1 MTGPEP
7 AAAPQSAYGEV
18 YDRGYAHYE
27 GARLG
32 RRQAFR
38 ALVRYSASRSLGIR
52 KRWTAKVVP
61 FILYAAA
68 LGITVVV
75 IGIESFLSRVTG
87 ETVMSYGEFFAFI
100 FVLEGMFVAT
110 IAPEMLCPDRREHVL
125 TLYFSKAI
133 TRLDYVLAK
142 LTAAAL
148 LTLTISF
155 VPAAVLWLF
164 RNLLAGSPL
173 SALAHHL
180 DDLARI
186 GLIGLLIALYL
197 GAIGMAIASFTGR
210 RAIAVVVIIVGY
222 VVTEALVNSL
232 AAALGEN
239 RLADWVTFLSPT
251 VITANLAQTLFPMPD
266 AQALPFHWWAYAAG
280 MIVTIA
286 VAVAITLWRYV
297 PER

>member
-1 MTGPEP
+1 MSASEP
-7 AAAPQSAYGEV
+7 AAQPAYGEV

-27 GARLG
+27 GERLG

-38 ALVRYSASRSLGIR
+38 ALVRYSASRSLGVR

-61 FILYAAA
+61 IILYAAA
-68 LGITVVV
+68 LGITVVT
-75 IGIESFLSRVTG
+75 IGIESFLSRMAG
-87 ETVMSYGEFFAFI
+87 GPVMTYSDFFGFI
-100 FVLEGMFVAT
+100 FVLEGVFVAT
-110 IAPEMLCPDRREHVL
+110 IAPEMLCPDRRENVL

-155 VPAAVLWLF
+155 IPAAVLWLF
-164 RNLLAGSPL
+164 RNLLADAPL
-173 SALAHHL
+173 SALAHNL

-186 GLIGLLIALYL
+186 ALIGGLIAFYL

-210 RAIAVVVIIVGY
+210 RAIAVVVIVVGY

-232 AAALGEN
+232 AEALGDN
-239 RLADWVTFLSPT
+239 RLADWITFLSPT
-251 VITANLAQTLFPMPD
+251 VVTANLAAALFPLEG
-266 AQALPFHWWAYAAG
+266 ALVPPFHWWAYALG
-280 MIVTIA
+280 MLATIL
-286 VAVAITLWRYV
+286 VATGVTLWRYV